1 MGYEQHERRCKVDP
15 IQMMVTDL
23 GNQVAEKAIAVAE
36 WKTRALLAEHSLAE
50 IKAEEDGAEE
60 EGELAE
66 VVSLVPTDEDEDD
79 ETDAT

>member
-1 MGYEQHERRCKVDP
+1 MDP

-50 IKAEEDGAEE
+50 IAEKEDGAEDEE
-60 EGELAE
+60 EGEVAP

-79 ETDAT
+79 ETDGS